1 MSTIL
6 EIAQLSNGD
15 VVLRDS
21 GDDGRPLLKIS
32 FSEEVKDML
41 GSDLMG
47 VAEVMLDAATQ
58 YVGESSREHLD
69 DIVPVVH

>member
-6 EIAQLSNGD
+6 EIVQLSNGD

-21 GDDGRPLLKIS
+21 SDKERALLKIS

-58 YVGESSREHLD
+58 YVEGSSKKHLD
-69 DIVPVVH
+69 DVVPVVH